1 MMQEKPTS
9 RLTLKERLFR
19 LSVRLHFPR
28 TLLMISS
35 KKPWQL
41 KNGCSVQRKVQGALS
56 QQPGETATIACKEK
70 ETLVTHSEFQSGA
83 AGRDSCQTSDN
94 NRTDFSTLLST
105 RCLRADVSY
114 FLCSDV
120 CTQARAHTQN
130 FKPPPSTSSFI
141 PHFSKLND
149 LLA

>member
-1 MMQEKPTS
+1 MQEKPTS
-9 RLTLKERLFR
+9 RLTLKEQLFR
-19 LSVRLHFPR
+19 RSVRLHFPR

-70 ETLVTHSEFQSGA
+70 RNLVTHSEFQSGA
-83 AGRDSCQTSDN
+83 AGRDSCQASDN

-105 RCLRADVSY
+105 HCLRAEVSY

-120 CTQARAHTQN
+120 CTQARVQTS
-130 FKPPPSTSSFI
+130 PPQHLNSYPTS
-141 PHFSKLND
+141 PH
-149 LLA
+149 